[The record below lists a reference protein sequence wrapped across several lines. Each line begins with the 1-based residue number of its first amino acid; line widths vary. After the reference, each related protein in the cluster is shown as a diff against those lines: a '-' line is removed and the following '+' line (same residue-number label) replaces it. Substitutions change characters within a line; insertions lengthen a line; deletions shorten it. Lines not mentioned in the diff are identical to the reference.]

1 MGELTNPYAAPQ
13 ADDHA
18 PLDHTDGYALPDA
31 PKGTRFANLF
41 IDYIL
46 NVILIAVLTM
56 MVPSEAWS
64 GLLGYPVM
72 IGYYLFFEGMFGA
85 TPGKMI
91 TKTRVVRTDGGK
103 PSFGQIFG
111 RTLAR
116 YVPFEP
122 FSFFGGTPTGWHD
135 RWSGTRVVRSAG

>member
-1 MGELTNPYAAPQ
+1 MGEATNPYAAPR
-13 ADDHA
+13 ADEHVAVDDA
-18 PLDHTDGYALPDA
+18 DGYALPDA
-31 PKGTRFANLF
+31 TRGTRFVNLL
-41 IDYIL
+41 IDYVF
-46 NVILIAVLTM
+46 NVILMTVVGM
-56 MVPSEAWS
+56 MAPSETWS

-72 IGYYLFFEGMFGA
+72 IGYYLFFEATFGA

-103 PSFGQIFG
+103 PSFGQILG
-111 RTLAR
+111 RTFAR

-122 FSFFGGTPTGWHD
+122 FSFFGAAPTGWHD